1 MKSRN
6 ILSFIVSLLS
16 VVTLGCAATNTSNEG
31 VDTDNSSITDGAG
44 QRSPQQAVDSAMQKL
59 GRKIASEEKV
69 GQVDWASV
77 VRELEALSDKYGT
90 VAEERYNLGV
100 AKERLGDYSGAEKA
114 YRSALAINPN
124 LSAARENLAGV
135 VLRTG
140 DRRQAISI
148 LRELVE
154 IDPEAATARLAL
166 GRSLLA
172 SGRVDEAIKLS
183 QAALAVDP
191 KNLDGYCILALAAA
205 ESNEGPRVRLLR
217 AQAFKLDKGPKR
229 ACLHFATGLVLLKE
243 KDKASALFEFS
254 EAVRLDPQSHLEAW
268 FRIAEISME
277 YKNFARAVESYETVC
292 RMNPSNVEARINL
305 GVALKGMGKFE
316 EAKRAYQKALSLSSG
331 SIPEVHFNLGVL
343 YLKNLDNLAAAEASL
358 RKYIDLAKPPQNAEV
373 FSWIQEIEQR
383 KALESDSTSRR

>member
-1 MKSRN
+1 MKSRYV
-6 ILSFIVSLLS
+6 LFLIVSIWS
-16 VVTLGCAATNTSNEG
+16 VINFGCAATNTSNQG
-31 VDTDNSSITDGAG
+31 IDIDGSSSESGSA
-44 QRSPQQAVDSAMQKL
+44 QKSPQQATEKAMQKL
-59 GRKIASEEKV
+59 RSKIAKEEKA

-77 VRELEALSDKYGT
+77 VLQLETLSDKYKT
-90 VAEERYNLGV
+90 VAELRYNLGV
-100 AKERLGDYSGAEKA
+100 AKERLGDDPGAEKA

-135 VLRTG
+135 VLRAG
-140 DRRQAISI
+140 DRRQAIMI
-148 LRELVE
+148 LRELIE
-154 IDPEAATARLAL
+154 IDPDAATARLAL

-172 SGRVDEAIKLS
+172 SGRTEEAIQLS

-205 ESNEGPRVRLLR
+205 ESNEGHRVRLLR
-217 AQAFKLDKGPKR
+217 AQAFKLSEGPKR
-229 ACLHFATGLVLLKE
+229 ACLHFATGLIFLKE

-331 SIPEVHFNLGVL
+331 LVPEVHFNLGVL

-358 RKYIDLAKPPQNAEV
+358 RKYIDLAKPSQNAEV